1 MEFVMKKYKG
11 SQSIKSKSRKRSF
24 GKTKPNYNSLIKEE
38 WEDFLRTEGP
48 SIKEKDPAH
57 YYSLIGKKLPK
68 KYENSF
74 SVINPSPSEI
84 KITDPIVKDEKA
96 NKRKAIDNKQ
106 IKNDALRK
114 KNQEALARERKYI
127 YPVNAHYQGNWRSIH
142 SDEYKSKTEKKYEY
156 Y

>member
-1 MEFVMKKYKG
+1 MKKYNGAQSRK
-11 SQSIKSKSRKRSF
+11 SQFRKRSF

-68 KYENSF
+68 KYQKSF
-74 SVINPSPSEI
+74 GLINPSPPEI
-84 KITDPIVKDEKA
+84 KISDSILKDEKI
-96 NKRKAIDNKQ
+96 NKKKV
-106 IKNDALRK
+106 IKDDRLKKEALRK

-142 SDEYKSKTEKKYEY
+142 SEEYKSKTEKKYEY